1 MEIDFGYPPV
11 PIGYPIYCSILWKNS
26 HRIVL
31 YTEDEKT
38 KILLDLNETI
48 VITEILELN
57 SENTVVIT
65 MRYEYWDYTS
75 EFLFE
80 YLRGWNGSLKF

>member
-65 MRYEYWDYTS
+65 IWDMNI
-75 EFLFE
+75 EIIQANF
-80 YLRGWNGSLKF
+80 YLNIWEGEMDL

>member
-11 PIGYPIYCSILWKNS
+11 PIGYPIYCSIQWKNS

-75 EFLFE
+75 EFFFI
-80 YLRGWNGSLKF
+80 GISLWESEMDL

>member
-11 PIGYPIYCSILWKNS
+11 PIGYPIYCSIPWKNS

-65 MRYEYWDYTS
+65 IWDMNI
-75 EFLFE
+75 EIIQANF
-80 YLRGWNGSLKF
+80 YLNIWEGEMDL

>member
-11 PIGYPIYCSILWKNS
+11 PIGYPIYCSIQWKNS

-65 MRYEYWDYTS
+65 IWDMNI
-75 EFLFE
+75 EIIQANF
-80 YLRGWNGSLKF
+80 YLNIWEGEMDL